1 MTPGTPQR
9 PSDEPGCETSCLV
22 IQKFHDLN
30 ANGVF
35 DPGEPMLPG
44 VRFDVQANNLI
55 YPATTDENGMLRL
68 CFGVGTRVNIDELA
82 RATGGLWQLTTD
94 EDRMGVVLPC
104 GVTTVWVGNAMLTLP
119 QTGGGGAATM
129 TPAGLARLY

>member
-1 MTPGTPQR
+1 VTPGAPRTPT
-9 PSDEPGCETSCLV
+9 DEPSCTTSCLV
-22 IQKFHDLN
+22 IQKFNDLN
-30 ANGVF
+30 ANGVY

-55 YPATTDENGMLRL
+55 YPATTDENGTVRM

-82 RATGGLWQLTTD
+82 RASGGLWQLTTD

-104 GVTTVWVGNAMLTLP
+104 GVTTVWIGNAMLSLP
-119 QTGGGGAATM
+119 KTGGGGGWPM
-129 TPAGLARLY
+129 TPAGTARLY